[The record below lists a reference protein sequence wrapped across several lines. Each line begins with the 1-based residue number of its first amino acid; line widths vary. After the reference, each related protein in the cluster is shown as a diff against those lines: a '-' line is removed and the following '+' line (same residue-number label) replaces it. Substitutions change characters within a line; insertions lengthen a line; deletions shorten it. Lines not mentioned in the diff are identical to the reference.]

1 MSELVRQDKMRQRAY
16 RLAAGALRNRA
27 DLVDTYEKAKEVSRY
42 TRRLTTNSE
51 LTSIRHRSGASVIS
65 LH

>member
-27 DLVDTYEKAKEVSRY
+27 DLVDTYEKAIEVS
-42 TRRLTTNSE
+42 LPFATTAQ
-51 LTSIRHRSGASVIS
+51 RSGYNC
-65 LH
+65 

>member
-27 DLVDTYEKAKEVSRY
+27 DLVDTYEKAEAVSQRPFS
-42 TRRLTTNSE
+42 TCV
-51 LTSIRHRSGASVIS
+51 TSTS
-65 LH
+65 